1 MGSFYSHLVI
11 YNPPHRKTTVIVYK
25 MFGIERAWLNQG
37 SVGPRPRQMYLTK
50 SPLLAEKVEEE
61 YWGLWLSLAD
71 SDIPEYIRENIQRWD
86 ARKKSNAFI
95 AVNLGRARDDLP
107 RRFSGLGE
115 NHFPLFIT
123 IDTVSTILS
132 STNNGNPSIFCSICM
147 QLCSLLEADV
157 DASCE
162 LEADVDASYEG
173 EKIRSQRKKPWDN
186 YEHFVTPDVFKL
198 EYWPH
203 LHQGLTKGIG
213 VSYVL
218 RFRQYSDV
226 SAQAPSLAFGAFLGT
241 IFKAVKLVF

>member
-1 MGSFYSHLVI
+1 MGSFYSDLVI
-11 YNPPHRKTTVIVYK
+11 YNPLHRKTTVIVYK

-37 SVGPRPRQMYLTK
+37 CVGPRPRQVYLTK

-61 YWGLWLSLAD
+61 YWGLWRSLAD
-71 SDIPEYIRENIQRWD
+71 SDIPEYIREDIQRWD
-86 ARKKSNAFI
+86 ARKKSNAFT
-95 AVNLGRARDDLP
+95 AVNLGRARNVLP
-107 RRFSGLGE
+107 RRFSGLRE

-132 STNNGNPSIFCSICM
+132 TTNNGNPSIFCSLCM

-157 DASCE
+157 DASYE
-162 LEADVDASYEG
+162 DEG
-173 EKIRSQRKKPWDN
+173 EELSSQRKKLWGI
-186 YEHFVTPDVFKL
+186 YGHLVTPDVFKL

-213 VSYVL
+213 MSYVL

-241 IFKAVKLVF
+241 IFRSLKLVF